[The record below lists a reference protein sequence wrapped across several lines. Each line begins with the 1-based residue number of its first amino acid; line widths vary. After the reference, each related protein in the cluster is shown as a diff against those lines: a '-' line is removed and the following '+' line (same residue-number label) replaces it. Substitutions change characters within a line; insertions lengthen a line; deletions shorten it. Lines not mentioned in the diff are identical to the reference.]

1 MPTPPPPPPDPTAVY
16 TAGDFIRRVVES
28 LFRAEFRGRVLC
40 ARCLVKQTKDHLD
53 RSYAKRDVIEVIDE
67 LFVTPHALQVVT
79 AACGLCA
86 KKKVPCLGMPGSP
99 AA

>member
-1 MPTPPPPPPDPTAVY
+1 MSTPPPPPPDPTAVY

-40 ARCLVKQTKDHLD
+40 ARCLVKQTKEHLD
-53 RSYAKRDVIEVIDE
+53 RSYAKRDVVEVIDE

-79 AACGLCA
+79 GACGLCA
-86 KKKVPCLGMPGSP
+86 KKKVPCLGLPGS